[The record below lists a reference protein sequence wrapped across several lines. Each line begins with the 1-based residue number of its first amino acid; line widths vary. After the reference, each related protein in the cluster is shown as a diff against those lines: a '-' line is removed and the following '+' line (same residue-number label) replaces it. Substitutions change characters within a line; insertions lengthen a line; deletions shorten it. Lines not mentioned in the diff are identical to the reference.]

1 MLERSDAF
9 EYRNALMFYP
19 DSYVTELYN
28 IVLDDKHIKLPSPL
42 DKAFFFGVS
51 ATRAEVTIKN
61 PYSDG
66 EDVHR
71 KLVGF
76 KLLGDIQIQYSTRDQ
91 WIGDGYYQIL
101 AYNSK
106 DDYINIRNK
115 ANGNIIGK
123 ILKNDI
129 INDNGLLV

>member
-1 MLERSDAF
+1 M
-9 EYRNALMFYP
+9 
-19 DSYVTELYN
+19 
-28 IVLDDKHIKLPSPL
+28 
-42 DKAFFFGVS
+42 
-51 ATRAEVTIKN
+51 
-61 PYSDG
+61 
-66 EDVHR
+66 
-71 KLVGF
+71 
-76 KLLGDIQIQYSTRDQ
+76 GDIQIQYSTRDQ

-129 INDNGLLV
+129 INDNGLLVLIDVAWDEKLIYHWKTSWIEVYYLPPNAKDGKDAIHGFVH